1 MTTLRKL
8 LNMSSEDNS
17 TNNNATEEKNDLFPD
32 PELIIEYDHVNNFE
46 SDQTDQID
54 SLEGW

>member
-1 MTTLRKL
+1 
-8 LNMSSEDNS
+8 MSSEDNS

-54 SLEGW
+54 SFEGW